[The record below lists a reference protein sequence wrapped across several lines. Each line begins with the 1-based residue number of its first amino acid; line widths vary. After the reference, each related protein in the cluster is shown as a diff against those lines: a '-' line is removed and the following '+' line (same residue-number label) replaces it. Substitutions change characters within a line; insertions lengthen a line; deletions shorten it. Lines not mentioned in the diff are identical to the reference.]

1 MKYALISLAALTL
14 WTGAASA
21 ADKKWPCI
29 DLHANWIQAPAMQCP
44 QLYLE
49 GEKIV
54 NRSRNQEYELKSEDR
69 EVSVAE

>member
-21 ADKKWPCI
+21 ADKIWPCT
-29 DLHANWIQAPAMQCP
+29 DLKANWIQAPAQQCP

-49 GEKIV
+49 GEKVIL
-54 NRSRNQEYELKSEDR
+54 RSQNQEYELKSEDR
-69 EVSVAE
+69 DTSVAE